1 MGALLT
7 VAETPE
13 YLRRA
18 DRLLSTAERAGV
30 VEYLA
35 ANPRAGDLIQGT
47 GGVRKLRWARGGRGK
62 SGGVR
67 VIYFFHS
74 DVMPL
79 YLLTV
84 FGKNEKADLSGA
96 ERNELAALVRILKAA
111 LERKS

>member
-1 MGALLT
+1 MEALLT

-18 DRLLSTAERAGV
+18 DRLLSSAEQTRV

-35 ANPRAGDLIQGT
+35 ANPRTGDLIRGT

-67 VIYFFHS
+67 VIYYFLS
-74 DVMPL
+74 EAMPL

-84 FGKNEKADLSGA
+84 FGKNEKADLTQA
-96 ERNELAALVRILKAA
+96 ERNELAALTRMLKAA
-111 LERKS
+111 EEM